1 MEEII
6 WELTLLEVY
15 QSNKKE
21 QLLTLIT
28 QALSELSYQRF
39 LSNLSNYQ
47 IYKNQLLQLIK
58 NDIDYDLLH
67 NYPITLIQIF
77 EEYEKICSKHTS
89 RLMFPNQM
97 VCVYSYIRII
107 KATKKIRCH
116 FDGSTI
122 SENELYLSYR
132 PLLDNLDTKER
143 FVLEHTIKVNP
154 IYENIL
160 PNNIQELE
168 FLYEHYQNTDLPD
181 QFDIYFDEFRSG
193 YTFSLLKLKK
203 KR

>member
-77 EEYEKICSKHTS
+77 EEYEKIC
-89 RLMFPNQM
+89 LN
-97 VCVYSYIRII
+97 
-107 KATKKIRCH
+107 
-116 FDGSTI
+116 
-122 SENELYLSYR
+122 
-132 PLLDNLDTKER
+132 
-143 FVLEHTIKVNP
+143 
-154 IYENIL
+154 
-160 PNNIQELE
+160 
-168 FLYEHYQNTDLPD
+168 
-181 QFDIYFDEFRSG
+181 
-193 YTFSLLKLKK
+193 
-203 KR
+203 

>member
-58 NDIDYDLLH
+58 NDIDYDLLN
-67 NYPITLIQIF
+67 NYPISLIQIWQ
-77 EEYEKICSKHTS
+77 EYDKICSKHTS
-89 RLMFPNQM
+89 RLIFPNQI
-97 VCVYSYIRII
+97 VCIYPCIRMA
-107 KATKKIRCH
+107 KASKRIRCH

-132 PLLDNLDTKER
+132 PLLDNLNTKER

-154 IYENIL
+154 IYEDIL
-160 PNNIQELE
+160 PSNIQELE
-168 FLYEHYQNTDLPD
+168 FLYEHYQNTDLPN